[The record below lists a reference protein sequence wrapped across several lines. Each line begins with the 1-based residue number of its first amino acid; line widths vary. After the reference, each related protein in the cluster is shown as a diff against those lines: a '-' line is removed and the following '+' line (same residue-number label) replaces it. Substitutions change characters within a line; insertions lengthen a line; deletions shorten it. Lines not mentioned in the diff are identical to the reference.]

1 MKKSDRIR
9 VWNKY
14 RQRCAY
20 CGKLLEYK
28 DMQVDHIIPRL
39 GGRRPQKMEEAL
51 RAILI
56 EATRVERGN
65 FVSLV
70 DDLAKIR
77 DIAYE
82 GLEGSDTRR

>member
-1 MKKSDRIR
+1 MKKRESRAER
-9 VWNKY
+9 
-14 RQRCAY
+14 
-20 CGKLLEYK
+20 
-28 DMQVDHIIPRL
+28 
-39 GGRRPQKMEEAL
+39 MEEAL

-77 DIAYE
+77 DIAYA
-82 GLEGSDTRR
+82 GLEGSKMRR